1 MWEFFLL
8 LKKIW
13 RRIVWQ
19 IFSSLHSPMNKELLT
34 HMFQI
39 LTTIVGVV
47 MSVGYFPQ
55 AYKIYKN
62 KSAENISV
70 LSFSIAA
77 FGTMVWTLY
86 GVFIQDLVV
95 ILSFVVGV
103 IGSRL
108 VLLLTLKYRKKLS

>member
-1 MWEFFLL
+1 MD
-8 LKKIW
+8 
-13 RRIVWQ
+13 
-19 IFSSLHSPMNKELLT
+19 KELL
-34 HMFQI
+34 MKLFQV

-47 MSVGYFPQ
+47 MSIGYFPQ

-62 KSAENISV
+62 KSAANISL

-86 GVFIQDLVV
+86 GFFIQDLVV

-108 VLLLTLKYRKKLS
+108 VLLLTLKYRKEQIHLDKKQKK